1 MRKINV
7 TFQIP
12 DDDTVEL
19 RFRGA
24 LHDYIGGSSII
35 DYRVFPNVEHLKDDK
50 HYKQLVKIKRAAGL
64 ELDRYINKKK
74 P

>member
-12 DDDTVEL
+12 DDDMVET

-24 LHDYIGGSSII
+24 LHDYIGAKSII

-50 HYKQLVKIKRAAGL
+50 TYKNLLKKKRAIKK
-64 ELDRYINKKK
+64 ELDRYINDKRL
-74 P
+74 